1 MFEQNE
7 WARNDRAIPDPF
19 EIYDKLLDLQED
31 LKKCQR
37 DLEEHKRISELRFS
51 SLERWQDTLA
61 RRPCTTDS
69 LGSALSFILI
79 LALGAFLSAAGM
91 MLADKK
97 FDRTDRTSDYKAI
110 LEQSPLPPPPKNPF
124 PEAVRVIPE
133 REEVQYQYS
142 DKTLEVKSLKQVDNN
157 EEK

>member
-7 WARNDRAIPDPF
+7 WARNDRAMPDPF

-51 SLERWQDTLA
+51 SLERWQGRLA
-61 RRPCTTDS
+61 QRPSTADA
-69 LGSALSFILI
+69 LGGALSHVF
-79 LALGAFLSAAGM
+79 
-91 MLADKK
+91 
-97 FDRTDRTSDYKAI
+97 AI
-110 LEQSPLPPPPKNPF
+110 LFGAVLGVLGTLFAFDKLHTKDWEKESSIHIEPIPPSPPK
-124 PEAVRVIPE
+124 EVIQQLYPNAHK
-133 REEVQYQYS
+133 VQP
-142 DKTLEVKSLKQVDNN
+142 LKQVDSN

>member
-7 WARNDRAIPDPF
+7 WARNDRAMPDPF

-37 DLEEHKRISELRFS
+37 DLEEHKRNS
-51 SLERWQDTLA
+51 
-61 RRPCTTDS
+61 
-69 LGSALSFILI
+69 
-79 LALGAFLSAAGM
+79 
-91 MLADKK
+91 
-97 FDRTDRTSDYKAI
+97 
-110 LEQSPLPPPPKNPF
+110 QSPLPPPPKNPF